1 VKVSN
6 NKGIA
11 SHIGPES
18 CAGEGNHTGE
28 ALTGEQAGWVLSP
41 EIGLNFRAPTVLGKR
56 EGHTVSALVRAKG
69 GLCGVGGPIHAW
81 RHSERESGEPVSARR
96 EDGRLGCIGKS
107 EDTSQ

>member
-56 EGHTVSALVRAKG
+56 EGNTARAQTQAKG
-69 GLCGVGGPIHAW
+69 GLCGVGGPKHAW
-81 RHSERESGEPVSARR
+81 KHSERESGEPVTAQRK
-96 EDGRLGCIGKS
+96 DGRLGCIGKS
-107 EDTSQ
+107 KDTSQ